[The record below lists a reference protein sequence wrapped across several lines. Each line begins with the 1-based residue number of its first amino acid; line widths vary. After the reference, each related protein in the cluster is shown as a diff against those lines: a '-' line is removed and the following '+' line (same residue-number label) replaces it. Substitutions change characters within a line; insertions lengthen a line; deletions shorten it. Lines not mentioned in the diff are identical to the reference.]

1 MLELNSSFVFVF
13 LLIWGLMIVL
23 NRIFFRPVGRI
34 LDEREARVK
43 DDSEK
48 LDSLV
53 REIEEKTRRVE
64 VMIADARDESF
75 RIREGWIRKG
85 EEFRE
90 TLIENAREKSAR
102 QFEEQMKRL
111 ETEIAAAQK
120 QLESEVSIFS
130 QKIKEAFL

>member
-1 MLELNSSFVFVF
+1 MLELNFSFVFIF
-13 LLIWGLMIVL
+13 LLIWGLMLVL
-23 NRIFFRPVGRI
+23 NRIYFRPVGRI
-34 LDEREARVK
+34 IDEREARVK
-43 DDSEK
+43 GDSEK

-64 VMIADARDESF
+64 VMIADARNESF
-75 RIREGWIRKG
+75 RIREEWIRKG

-90 TLIENAREKSAR
+90 TMIENAREKSTR

-120 QLESEVSIFS
+120 QLESEISIFS

>member
-1 MLELNSSFVFVF
+1 MLELNFSFVFIF
-13 LLIWGLMIVL
+13 LLVWGLMLVL
-23 NRIFFRPVGRI
+23 NRIYFRPVGRI

-43 DDSEK
+43 GDSEK

-64 VMIADARDESF
+64 VMIADARNESF

-90 TLIENAREKSAR
+90 TLIENARGKSAR

-120 QLESEVSIFS
+120 QLESEISVFS
-130 QKIKEAFL
+130 QRIKEAFL

>member
-1 MLELNSSFVFVF
+1 MLELNFSFVFIF
-13 LLIWGLMIVL
+13 LLVWGLMLVL
-23 NRIFFRPVGRI
+23 NRIYFRPVGRI

-43 DDSEK
+43 GDSEK

-64 VMIADARDESF
+64 VMIADARNESF

-90 TLIENAREKSAR
+90 TLIENARGKSAR

-120 QLESEVSIFS
+120 QLESEITVFS
-130 QKIKEAFL
+130 QRIKEAFL

>member
-1 MLELNSSFVFVF
+1 MLELNFSFVFIF
-13 LLIWGLMIVL
+13 LLIWGLMLVL
-23 NRIFFRPVGRI
+23 NRIYFKPVGRI

-43 DDSEK
+43 GDSEK

-64 VMIADARDESF
+64 IMIADARNESF

-90 TLIENAREKSAR
+90 TLIENAREKSTR
-102 QFEEQMKRL
+102 QFEDQMKRL
-111 ETEIAAAQK
+111 ETEIAVAQK
-120 QLESEVSIFS
+120 QLESEVSVFS
-130 QKIKEAFL
+130 QKIREAFL

>member
-43 DDSEK
+43 GDSEK

-120 QLESEVSIFS
+120 QLESEVSVFS

>member
-1 MLELNSSFVFVF
+1 MLELNFSFVFIF
-13 LLIWGLMIVL
+13 LLIWGLMLVL
-23 NRIFFRPVGRI
+23 NRIYFRPVGRI
-34 LDEREARVK
+34 IDEREARVK
-43 DDSEK
+43 GDSEK

-64 VMIADARDESF
+64 VMIADARNESF
-75 RIREGWIRKG
+75 RIREEWIRKG

-90 TLIENAREKSAR
+90 TMIENAREKSTR

-120 QLESEVSIFS
+120 QLESEISIFS
-130 QKIKEAFL
+130 QRIKEAFL

>member
-1 MLELNSSFVFVF
+1 MLELNFSFVFIF
-13 LLIWGLMIVL
+13 LLIWGLMFVL
-23 NRIFFRPVGRI
+23 NRIYFRPVGRI

-43 DDSEK
+43 GDSEK

-64 VMIADARDESF
+64 VMIADARNESF

-90 TLIENAREKSAR
+90 TLIENARGKSAR

-120 QLESEVSIFS
+120 QLESEISVFS
-130 QKIKEAFL
+130 QRIKEAFL

>member
-1 MLELNSSFVFVF
+1 MLELNFSFVFVF

-23 NRIFFRPVGRI
+23 NRIFFKPVGRI

-43 DDSEK
+43 GDSGK

-120 QLESEVSIFS
+120 QLESEVSVFS

>member
-1 MLELNSSFVFVF
+1 MLELNFSFVFIF
-13 LLIWGLMIVL
+13 LLIWGLMLVL
-23 NRIFFRPVGRI
+23 NRIYFRPVGRI

-43 DDSEK
+43 GDSEK

-64 VMIADARDESF
+64 VMIADARNESF

-90 TLIENAREKSAR
+90 TLIENAREKSTR
-102 QFEEQMKRL
+102 QFEDQMKRL
-111 ETEIAAAQK
+111 ETEIAVAQK
-120 QLESEVSIFS
+120 QLESEVSVFS
-130 QKIKEAFL
+130 QKIREAFL

>member
-1 MLELNSSFVFVF
+1 MLELNFSFVFVF

-43 DDSEK
+43 GDSEK

-64 VMIADARDESF
+64 IMIADARNESF

-120 QLESEVSIFS
+120 QLESEVSVFS

>member
-43 DDSEK
+43 GDSEK

>member
-1 MLELNSSFVFVF
+1 MLELNFSFVFIF
-13 LLIWGLMIVL
+13 LLIWGLMFVL
-23 NRIFFRPVGRI
+23 NRIYFRPVGRI

-43 DDSEK
+43 GDSEK

-64 VMIADARDESF
+64 VMIADARNESF

-90 TLIENAREKSAR
+90 TLIENAREKSTR

-120 QLESEVSIFS
+120 QLESEVSVFS
-130 QKIKEAFL
+130 QRIKEAFL

>member
-1 MLELNSSFVFVF
+1 MLELNFSFVFIF
-13 LLIWGLMIVL
+13 LLIWGLMLVL
-23 NRIFFRPVGRI
+23 NRIYFRPVGRI
-34 LDEREARVK
+34 IDEREARVK
-43 DDSEK
+43 GDSEK

-64 VMIADARDESF
+64 VMIADARNESF
-75 RIREGWIRKG
+75 RIREEWIRKG

-90 TLIENAREKSAR
+90 TMIENAREKSTR

-120 QLESEVSIFS
+120 QLESEISVFS
-130 QKIKEAFL
+130 QRIKEAFL

>member
-1 MLELNSSFVFVF
+1 MLELNFSFVFIF
-13 LLIWGLMIVL
+13 LLIWGLMLVL
-23 NRIFFRPVGRI
+23 NRIYFKPVGRI

-43 DDSEK
+43 GDSEK

-64 VMIADARDESF
+64 IMIADARNESF

-90 TLIENAREKSAR
+90 TLIENAREKSTR
-102 QFEEQMKRL
+102 QFEDQMQRL
-111 ETEIAAAQK
+111 ETEIAVAQK
-120 QLESEVSIFS
+120 QLESEVSVFS
-130 QKIKEAFL
+130 QKIGEAFL